1 MKEMK
6 IRITVEI
13 LDIRPS
19 VRDLRIAYA
28 EIIPLVAMSNKL
40 IAKK

>member
-1 MKEMK
+1 MK
-6 IRITVEI
+6 IRITAEI

-28 EIIPLVAMSNKL
+28 EIIPLVAMAKKL